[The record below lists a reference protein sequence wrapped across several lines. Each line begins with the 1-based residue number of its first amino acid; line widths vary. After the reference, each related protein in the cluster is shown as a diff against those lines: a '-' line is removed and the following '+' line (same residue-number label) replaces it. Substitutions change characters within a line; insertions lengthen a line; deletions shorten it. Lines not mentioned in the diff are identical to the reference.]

1 MELPVAFVVYS
12 WKKQYCSYLLKCG
25 RIQGTLINN
34 GTYMQK
40 SVYCDGGTFMRIIAG
55 SARGTK
61 LKTPPGSTTR
71 PTADRV
77 KESLFNII
85 GSKVIDADVLDI
97 FAGTG
102 ALGLEALSRGASS
115 AIFIDK
121 ATKKLIADNAVHTHP
136 DGRTEIMGGDAV
148 HMLSMLKRNGRKFD
162 IVFCDPPYRKG
173 LWQRAFDALSDG
185 VLLNDD
191 ALVVIE
197 CGGDEKLPAET
208 GHLTLSRTKDYGT
221 TTKIYFF
228 RYNVPSKG
236 GGLQ

>member
-1 MELPVAFVVYS
+1 
-12 WKKQYCSYLLKCG
+12 
-25 RIQGTLINN
+25 
-34 GTYMQK
+34 
-40 SVYCDGGTFMRIIAG
+40 MRIIAG

-121 ATKKLIADNAVHTHP
+121 ATKKLIADNAVHTHL

-148 HMLSMLKRNGRKFD
+148 HMLSMLKRNGRKFE

-197 CGGDEKLPAET
+197 CGGDEKPPAET